1 MHITV
6 IEILYIQILKV
17 DVLAPLN
24 KQVSNL
30 NKRKG
35 SKDFFWSI
43 WKTIT
48 GEMIKTKFQKLLVP
62 TCIVLLTGESQGK
75 IRPKWSQLTYGS
87 TVSLSAN

>member
-35 SKDFFWSI
+35 SKDFF
-43 WKTIT
+43 
-48 GEMIKTKFQKLLVP
+48 
-62 TCIVLLTGESQGK
+62 
-75 IRPKWSQLTYGS
+75 
-87 TVSLSAN
+87 